1 MVGVGQAMKIVVK
14 IGGSVIASPLNPE
27 LVLQY
32 CQVLKSLKAKGHQ
45 IVAVVGGGKVAREFI
60 SIAEKVGLSNKEK
73 DEIAILV
80 SRLNAQLIARA
91 LGESSSKEIPSS
103 VKQVSRLLAAEKIVV
118 LGGLRPG
125 ITTDTVAAIVL
136 KSINSKI
143 LVKATDQ
150 DGIYDADPR
159 KFPTAKKFDRLSYS
173 DLHKIVSQ
181 EEHKPG
187 THEILDLRS
196 IKILECEKAK
206 IIVINGSNP
215 ENILLAIE
223 GRRLGTVVEP

>member
-1 MVGVGQAMKIVVK
+1 MKIVIK

-27 LVLQY
+27 LILQY
-32 CQVLKSLKAKGHQ
+32 CQVLKSLKAEGHQ
-45 IVAVVGGGKVAREFI
+45 IVVVVGGGKVAREFI
-60 SIAEKVGLSNKEK
+60 SIAGRVGLSDNDK

-91 LGESSSKEIPSS
+91 LGDDGSKEIPSTAE
-103 VKQVSRLLAAEKIVV
+103 QVGRLLAAGKIVV

-136 KSINSKI
+136 KSISSKV

-159 KFPTAKKFDRLSYS
+159 RFPTARKFDRLSYS

-181 EEHKPG
+181 EGHKPG
-187 THEILDLRS
+187 MHQILDLQS
-196 IKILECEKAK
+196 IGILESEKAK
-206 IIVINGSNP
+206 VIVINGSNP
-215 ENILLAIE
+215 ENISLTIK
-223 GRRLGTVVEP
+223 GRKLGTVVET

>member
-1 MVGVGQAMKIVVK
+1 LAGVDWPMKIVIK

-27 LVLQY
+27 LILKY
-32 CQVLKSLKAKGHQ
+32 CRVLKSLKAEGHQ
-45 IVAVVGGGKVAREFI
+45 TVVVVGGGKVAREFI
-60 SIAEKVGLSNKEK
+60 SIAERLGLSDVDK

-80 SRLNAQLIARA
+80 SRMNAQLITRA
-91 LGESSSKEIPSS
+91 LGEDSSKEIPST
-103 VKQVSRLLAAEKIVV
+103 VKQVIRLLAAEKIVV

-150 DGIYDADPR
+150 DGIYDSDPR
-159 KFPTAKKFDRLSYS
+159 KFPSARKFDRISYS

-181 EEHKPG
+181 ELHKPG
-187 THEILDLRS
+187 MHQILDLQS
-196 IKILECEKAK
+196 VEILESEKAK
-206 IIVINGSNP
+206 VIVINGSNP
-215 ENILLAIE
+215 ENISLAIK
-223 GRRLGTVVEP
+223 GRKLGTVVEA